1 MSQLGLGR
9 VTFSHSQGQKTNFGL
24 CRLPTTSTPRADIQE
39 QTFSDAG
46 GPIAIPLQTITHTV
60 DLCSNIGRVG
70 INNKL
75 GGAVVGQVL
84 IVAKTFNAKAPAS
97 SGAFSCRS

>member
-1 MSQLGLGR
+1 MSQLG
-9 VTFSHSQGQKTNFGL
+9 QKTNSGW
-24 CRLPTTSTPRADIQE
+24 CRQPTTSTPRADIQE
-39 QTFSDAG
+39 QTFSDAAR
-46 GPIAIPLQTITHTV
+46 PIAIPLQTITHTV
-60 DLCSNIGRVG
+60 GRLG
-70 INNKL
+70 INNKF